1 MIKKGLLLFV
11 VAVFSNFEG
20 HSQLVPWYYEVDE
33 NFLLG
38 KTTFEKDAR
47 FSLVPSNRSTKSCY
61 LLNEVNIAFEKM
73 AAAAQ
78 KEGITLKVISGG
90 RNFSM
95 QKSIW
100 ERKWN
105 ARRPNFKSDKETAL
119 DILKYSSMPGTSR
132 HHWGTDLD
140 INSLEPSYFASGK
153 GKLEYDWLQKNAANF
168 GFCQTYD
175 NKTVSGRTGYSEEKW
190 HYSYM
195 PISIVLLNQYNAK
208 IGYEEISGFAG
219 SQTAKEV
226 EMIRAYVN
234 GIAVGCN
241 NITSP

>member
-1 MIKKGLLLFV
+1 MIKKGLLLFL
-11 VAVFSNFEG
+11 VAFFSIFEV
-20 HSQLVPWYYEVDE
+20 HSQLLPWYYEVDE

-38 KTTFEKDAR
+38 KTSFENDGR
-47 FSLVPSNRSTKSCY
+47 FSLVPSSRSTKSCY
-61 LLNEVNIAFEKM
+61 LLFEVNGAFEQM

-78 KEGITLKVISGG
+78 KEGVILKVISGG
-90 RNFSM
+90 RNFNM
-95 QKSIW
+95 QKAIW

-153 GKLEYDWLQKNAANF
+153 GKREYDWLQKNAGSF

-175 NKTVSGRTGYSEEKW
+175 NNQTSGRTGYSEEKW

-195 PISIVLLNQYNAK
+195 PISSVLLNQYNAK
-208 IGYEEISGFAG
+208 IGYDEISGFVG
-219 SQTAKEV
+219 SQTAIEV

-234 GIAVGCN
+234 GIAGGCN
-241 NITSP
+241 SLTYP

>member
-1 MIKKGLLLFV
+1 MIKKGLLLFTLV
-11 VAVFSNFEG
+11 ILSHAKG
-20 HSQLVPWYYEVDE
+20 YTQLFPWYVQVDE

-38 KTTFEKDAR
+38 KINFEEDIR
-47 FSLVPSNRSTKSCY
+47 FSLVAANRSTKSCY
-61 LLNEVNIAFEKM
+61 LLFEVNWAFEEM
-73 AAAAQ
+73 AAASQ
-78 KEGITLKVISGG
+78 KEGIVLKVISGG
-90 RNFSM
+90 RNFNM
-95 QKSIW
+95 QKAIW
-100 ERKWN
+100 EKKWN

-153 GKLEYDWLQKNAANF
+153 GKKEYDWLQKNAGSF

-175 NKTVSGRTGYSEEKW
+175 NKQASGRSGYSEEKW

-195 PISIVLLNQYNAK
+195 PISTVLLNQYNAK
-208 IGYEEISGFAG
+208 IGSEKITGFAG

-226 EMIRAYVN
+226 EMIRDYVN
-234 GIAVGCN
+234 GVATGCN
-241 NITSP
+241 TITSP